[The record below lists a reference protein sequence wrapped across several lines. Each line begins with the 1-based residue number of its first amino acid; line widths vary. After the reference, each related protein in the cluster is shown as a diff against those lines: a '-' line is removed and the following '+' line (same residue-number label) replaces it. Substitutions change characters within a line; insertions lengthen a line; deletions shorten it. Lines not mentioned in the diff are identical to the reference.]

1 MLSTQWA
8 QIIYVITLQ
17 LSIVFILFLG
27 SFILGLFQQ
36 VLKMSTSTLNTRCGA
51 LHHVGHGTPDF
62 LGSRLSQKSVENCL
76 EGSDGQNLPGVTVNA
91 KMLRK
96 LPPDL

>member
-1 MLSTQWA
+1 MGANYLGHQFRIVNSFYSIPWQFHFGPFPAGA
-8 QIIYVITLQ
+8 QNVHI
-17 LSIVFILFLG
+17 
-27 SFILGLFQQ
+27 
-36 VLKMSTSTLNTRCGA
+36 TLNTRCGA